1 MNKLYLGAAAL
12 VSLVVLATSSGVAM
26 AKGGVDNPAIVVI
39 DQSGS
44 SNDVDANITND
55 SSNPVPVTVQERAKV
70 IVVGVTDEV
79 SQGNVGLLILN
90 ERCAAKFP
98 GGHWCMSREVLT
110 GYQEEVTD
118 TQDIFAWVQPS
129 IAGAFHD
136 PVDGPQAI
144 DASGVIGHP
153 QDLSC
158 NGWTS
163 TGSSLTGLT
172 IQLPPFG
179 GLKATGRPCTS
190 EIPAACC
197 ALRVQD

>member
-1 MNKLYLGAAAL
+1 MNKSYLGAAAL
-12 VSLVVLATSSGVAM
+12 VSLAVLATSSSVAM
-26 AKGGVDNPAIVVI
+26 AKGTDDKPVVVKI

-44 SNDVDANITND
+44 NNNVDAKITNN
-55 SSNPVPVTVQERAKV
+55 SSNPIPVTVQERAKV

-118 TQDIFAWVQPS
+118 TPGGFAWVQPS

-144 DASGVIGHP
+144 DASGVIGLP
-153 QDLSC
+153 RNLSC
-158 NGWTS
+158 NGWTN
-163 TGSSLTGLT
+163 TGSSLTGL
-172 IQLPPFG
+172 IVQLSPFG
-179 GLKATGRPCTS
+179 GISDAGCTS
-190 EIPAACC
+190 ERPAICC
-197 ALRVQD
+197 ASRVLD